1 MPDKSY
7 QSPLEKFYEW
17 EDKARDRVF
26 LRQPFPEKG
35 YVDFTFGETGRQVR
49 AIAAALEARNFPAG
63 SHIAILSKNCA
74 HWIMADLA
82 IWMAGHVSVPLYPNL
97 VEASVRQI
105 LAHADV
111 RLAFI
116 GKLDDLGAYV
126 RGVPQGV
133 PTIAFPYHEVA
144 NAEKWDDLVAKTPPL
159 KENPTRALNELATI
173 VYTSG
178 TTGEPKGVMHRFSS
192 FAVSGTEIKDVVKL
206 SEKDRFFSYL
216 PLAHVAERILIETC
230 ALYAGASIA
239 FAESIDTFQKNL
251 TTIRPTIFLSVPR
264 LWQKFQSGILA
275 KLPQKKLSLLL
286 KIPIVSWL
294 IRRKLRAA
302 LGLTDARIVLTGA
315 APTPAALME
324 WFRTIGITIQE
335 AYGMTE
341 NFAYSHYNR
350 NEDVVIGTVGQPW
363 PLVRTR
369 IAGDGEIQI
378 ATPCDFIGYY
388 KSNADRSEFFDGEYL
403 KTGDRGEIGP
413 RGHLKITGRTKDL
426 FKTSKGKYVAPSPI
440 ETRLGAFPYFETL
453 CVVGANLPTPML
465 LASLHP
471 EVKARPRQQLVQPLT
486 ACVEAVN
493 AKLEHH
499 EQLSKVI
506 VVNDPWTVDNGLLT
520 PSMKVKRGAIEAKYG
535 ARLTDWG
542 DAKDTVLWEAD

>member
-1 MPDKSY
+1 MSSTKQYPL
-7 QSPLEKFYEW
+7 PLERFYHW
-17 EDKARDRVF
+17 EATAGQRVF
-26 LRQPFPEKG
+26 LRQPFPGKG
-35 YVDFTFGETGRQVR
+35 YVDFTFAETGRQVR
-49 AIAAALEARNFPAG
+49 AIAAALKARNLPPG
-63 SHIAILSKNCA
+63 SHIGILSKNCA

-82 IWMAGHVSVPLYPNL
+82 IWMAGHVSIPLYPNL
-97 VEASVRQI
+97 AEASVRNI
-105 LAHADV
+105 LVHADC

-126 RGVPQGV
+126 RGVPDGV
-133 PTIAFPYHEVA
+133 PCIAFPYHEVP
-144 NAEKWDDLVAKTPPL
+144 NAERWDDLVARTPPM
-159 KENPTRALNELATI
+159 KENPTRSMTELATI

-192 FAVSGTEIKDVVKL
+192 FAISGTEIQEVVGL
-206 SEKDRFFSYL
+206 SENDRFFSYL

-239 FAESIDTFQKNL
+239 FAESLDTFQKNL
-251 TTIRPTIFLSVPR
+251 QTIRPTIFLSVPR

-275 KLPQKKLSLLL
+275 KVPQKKLSLLL

-294 IRRKLRAA
+294 IKRKLRAA
-302 LGLTDARIVLTGA
+302 LGLSDARIVLTGA
-315 APTPAALME
+315 APTPTPLME
-324 WFRTIGITIQE
+324 WFDKIGIRIQE

-350 NEDVVIGTVGQPW
+350 TGAVETGTVGQPW
-363 PLVRTR
+363 PHVRTR
-369 IAGDGEIQI
+369 IAADGEIQI

-388 KSNADRSEFFDGEYL
+388 KSGDRSEHFDGDFL

-440 ETRLGAFPYFETL
+440 ETKFGAYPYFEAI
-453 CVVGANLPTPML
+453 CVVGANLSTPMV
-465 LASLHP
+465 LAVLHP
-471 EVKARPRQQLVQPLT
+471 EVKARPRADLARDLS

-493 AKLEHH
+493 SKLDHH
-499 EQLSKVI
+499 EQLSKLI
-506 VVNDPWTVDNGLLT
+506 VVNDPWTVESGLVT
-520 PSMKVKRGAIEAKYG
+520 PSMKVKRGEVEAKYG
-535 ARLTDWG
+535 GRLNAWG
-542 DAKDTVLWEAD
+542 DAKETVLWEG